1 MITNLRLN
9 DFIAELGELKKHH
22 CCSIFVNLFAIF
34 DDSLIR
40 EAPF

>member
-1 MITNLRLN
+1 MITNLQL
-9 DFIAELGELKKHH
+9 DHFIAELGELKQHH

-34 DDSLIR
+34 DQSLIR